1 MQEGVGMPARTFS
14 ALPAPWQ
21 LWLQHHGQK
30 LFMVLIW
37 GSLFFVYRWYAAQHQ
52 LGPLEAMQRLITF
65 MQESPYGPLIY
76 ILLYTIRPLLLFP
89 ASLITIAGGFV
100 FGPLWGVL
108 YSIIASNASAN
119 VAFVVGRFFG
129 QNVFHDDATTIIQRY
144 AQRLR
149 AYSFET
155 VLTMRLSFLPFDLIG
170 YITGFLHIR
179 WQPYVLATAIGSLP
193 SIVAIVLF
201 GASIT
206 HFDGVVPAFNPWVLV
221 VSCLLLGSC
230 MGISRVIRRREQQ
243 RPVQ

>member
-1 MQEGVGMPARTFS
+1 MS
-14 ALPAPWQ
+14 AQTSSPISWQ
-21 LWLQHHGQK
+21 RWMQHHGQK
-30 LFMVLIW
+30 LFVVLLW
-37 GSLFFVYRWYAAQHQ
+37 ASLFLAYRWYTAQYQ
-52 LGPLEAMQRLITF
+52 LGPLETMQHLIEF
-65 MQESPYGPLIY
+65 MQNSPYGPLIY

-100 FGPLWGVL
+100 YGPIWGVL
-108 YSIIASNASAN
+108 YSIIASNASAS

-129 QNVFHDDATTIIQRY
+129 QNVFHDDATTLIQRY

-179 WQPYVLATAIGSLP
+179 WEPYVLATAIGSLP

-206 HFDGVVPAFNPWVLV
+206 DFDGVVPTFNPWVLV
-221 VSCLLLGSC
+221 VSFLLLCSC
-230 MGISRVIRRREQQ
+230 MVISRVLRRREQQ
-243 RPVQ
+243 HGPAVAAQQ